1 LISRIGTAFARFLKP
16 ISRGASTGDSAQ
28 KEGSN
33 AGFTSWRKPKA
44 ETPAPAAPAEP
55 SLVEPMEATPEP
67 AGEGVRPG
75 LQTPPIAC
83 LSEEEKE
90 RYQQAEG
97 KKKEGPVGMKK
108 RRGSKQ
114 GERGSAQESDDDSG
128 FELYK
133 NVPEGTLPKD
143 TPPPQEREQEP
154 EPGVKTT

>member
-1 LISRIGTAFARFLKP
+1 MPDKFWYLGHRVVVKDNKKSSVEIWVNSQGVSRLYSIPYTKQL
-16 ISRGASTGDSAQ
+16 
-28 KEGSN
+28 
-33 AGFTSWRKPKA
+33 
-44 ETPAPAAPAEP
+44 
-55 SLVEPMEATPEP
+55 
-67 AGEGVRPG
+67 
-75 LQTPPIAC
+75 
-83 LSEEEKE
+83 EEDMK
-90 RYQQAEG
+90 QAEG